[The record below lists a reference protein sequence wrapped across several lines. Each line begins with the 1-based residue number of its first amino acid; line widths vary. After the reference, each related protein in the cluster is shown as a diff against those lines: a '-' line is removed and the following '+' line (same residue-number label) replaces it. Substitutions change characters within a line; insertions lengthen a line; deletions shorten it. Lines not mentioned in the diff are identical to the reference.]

1 MQSRLVRSNFLT
13 MNLNKYQ
20 TIIFDCDGV
29 ILNSNFQKIEAYRNA
44 ALNYGAS
51 KVQAEDLVEHHVQ
64 LTGIS
69 RYVKFKYFL
78 KEIMGEEI
86 TDCSMKIL
94 VDSLNK
100 EVINLLKDCEV
111 ADGIKKLK
119 SQTQQTSWMI
129 ASGGDQEELR
139 FLFKE
144 KNIASYFDGGIYGSP
159 SSKHQI
165 IEEKLKDKNFL
176 PTLFLGD
183 SLYDIQTAQ
192 KYNLDFIFIYGWTDL
207 KNWKKICEDEG
218 LTYIEKIGDLI

>member
-1 MQSRLVRSNFLT
+1 

-29 ILNSNFQKIEAYRNA
+29 ILNSNFQKIEAYRNT
-44 ALNYGAS
+44 ALTYGAS
-51 KVQAEDLVEHHVQ
+51 KVQAEDLVNHHVK

-78 KEIMGEEI
+78 KEIMGE
-86 TDCSMKIL
+86 DVKDSSMETL
-94 VDSLNK
+94 VNSLNK

-111 ADGIKKLK
+111 AEGLEKLK
-119 SQTQQTSWMI
+119 SQTQKSTWMV

-144 KNIASYFDGGIYGSP
+144 KKITSYFDGGIYGSP

-165 IEEKLKDKNFL
+165 IEKKLKDKNFL
-176 PTLFLGD
+176 PALFLGD

-192 KYNLDFIFIYGWTDL
+192 KFNLDFIFVYGWTDL
-207 KNWKKICEDEG
+207 KDWKKICDENNLIYVERIQD
-218 LTYIEKIGDLI
+218 LT

>member
-1 MQSRLVRSNFLT
+1 

-29 ILNSNFQKIEAYRNA
+29 ILNSNFQKIEAYRNT
-44 ALNYGAS
+44 ALTYGAS
-51 KVQAEDLVEHHVQ
+51 KVQAEDLVNHHVK

-78 KEIMGEEI
+78 KEIMGE
-86 TDCSMKIL
+86 DVKDSSMETL
-94 VDSLNK
+94 VNSLNK

-111 ADGIKKLK
+111 AEGLEKLK
-119 SQTQQTSWMI
+119 SQTQKSTWMV

-144 KNIASYFDGGIYGSP
+144 KKITSYFDGGIYGSP

-165 IEEKLKDKNFL
+165 IEKKLKDKNFL

-192 KYNLDFIFIYGWTDL
+192 KFNLDFIFVYGWTDL
-207 KNWKKICEDEG
+207 KDWKKICDENNLIYVERIQD
-218 LTYIEKIGDLI
+218 LT